1 MDLELRSYKRNL
13 CKANIYKAESHKT
26 DSFFVY
32 QMKVSLKT
40 TLCKVNI
47 GVLLKLLLSTIR
59 SSFFIP
65 SIIPQSKAFLNRK
78 NLCWTEISSPYQ
90 APWFKCFPTTLCLI
104 SQFGRVRRTL
114 KIVLK
119 FFEICSPV
127 YPPIITATTYFFMF
141 ISIFT
146 F

>member
-26 DSFFVY
+26 DSIFVY

-59 SSFFIP
+59 SSFLHTVNNSPIE
-65 SIIPQSKAFLNRK
+65 SLSQSKKPLLDRDF
-78 NLCWTEISSPYQ
+78 
-90 APWFKCFPTTLCLI
+90 
-104 SQFGRVRRTL
+104 
-114 KIVLK
+114 
-119 FFEICSPV
+119 
-127 YPPIITATTYFFMF
+127 
-141 ISIFT
+141 
-146 F
+146 